1 MMKLSYEKIAEELD
15 ASVKMDM
22 DKFFSH
28 CRATSRA
35 KRNPEKP
42 YLCIPLEKLRRM
54 VDAHQIKQRADC
66 KKCSPL
72 SDYDR
77 TTSKS
82 IRAEKNKEKMARK
95 GVAQL
100 GEQA

>member
-1 MMKLSYEKIAEELD
+1 MTKLSYEKIAEELD
-15 ASVKMDM
+15 ASVKMDV

-28 CRATSRA
+28 CRAKNRA

-42 YLCIPLEKLRRM
+42 YLCIPPEKLRRT
-54 VDAHQIKQRADC
+54 VDAHQTNQCVDR
-66 KKCSPL
+66 KKHSPL

-77 TTSKS
+77 TISKS
-82 IRAEKNKEKMARK
+82 IQAEKKKEKMARM

-100 GEQA
+100 GE

>member
-1 MMKLSYEKIAEELD
+1 MTKLSYEKTAEELD
-15 ASVKMDM
+15 AYVKMDV

-42 YLCIPLEKLRRM
+42 YLCIPLEKLRRT
-54 VDAHQIKQRADC
+54 VDAHQTKQRVDR
-66 KKCSPL
+66 KKCLPL

-77 TTSKS
+77 TISKS
-82 IRAEKNKEKMARK
+82 IQAEKKKEKMARK
-95 GVAQL
+95 GVA
-100 GEQA
+100 